1 MPVSLMVWV
10 MFLIFPHSSVSVY
23 RPCYVG
29 SSRMVSRLERIQS
42 ASSSRL
48 VRTSS
53 GVASFG
59 CVTHGKKLFL
69 AVGRQCYECGNYR
82 TEHDG
87 SVIVHV
93 TVDGQE
99 HDGCTNA

>member
-1 MPVSLMVWV
+1 
-10 MFLIFPHSSVSVY
+10 
-23 RPCYVG
+23 
-29 SSRMVSRLERIQS
+29 
-42 ASSSRL
+42 
-48 VRTSS
+48 
-53 GVASFG
+53 
-59 CVTHGKKLFL
+59 VTHGKKLFL